1 MPTKIFFEKDER
13 SMLQDFLKS
22 ILNYQKTVKKEVFK
36 RKEIFLS
43 KKKKAEKHADMN
55 EVTQKAQICD

>member
-22 ILNYQKTVKKEVFK
+22 ILNYQKTVQKEVFK

-43 KKKKAEKHADMN
+43 KKKK
-55 EVTQKAQICD
+55 QKNMQT